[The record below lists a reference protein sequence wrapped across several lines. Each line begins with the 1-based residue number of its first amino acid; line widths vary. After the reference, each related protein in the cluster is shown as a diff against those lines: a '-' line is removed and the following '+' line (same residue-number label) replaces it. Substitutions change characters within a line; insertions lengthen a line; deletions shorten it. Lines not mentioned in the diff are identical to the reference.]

1 MVGYIRIILEEK
13 GVHVSIWICLF
24 YLDIRDCVISCH
36 VFSSNSHFAWTM
48 IVIRQNI
55 NWLLLLLLTPI
66 GKLRSRWRNGYRGS
80 LENHPITKRRRR
92 WLNISKRVTIS
103 FNHGRPFFFF
113 FFSIRTYDI
122 VISFTALGDP
132 DHWWRSLFWK
142 RPDSP
147 KWDEPIPL
155 IGTSVPFDIA
165 KIYSFVHS
173 FRIMN
178 NM

>member
-103 FNHGRPFFFF
+103 FNHGRPSFFFF
-113 FFSIRTYDI
+113 FFFHSYLRYRNF
-122 VISFTALGDP
+122 VYSSR
-132 DHWWRSLFWK
+132 WSRSLMTLSILETPRFPEMG
-142 RPDSP
+142 RANSFNRN
-147 KWDEPIPL
+147 IC
-155 IGTSVPFDIA
+155 SVRRSISLKYIRLFIR
-165 KIYSFVHS
+165 FE
-173 FRIMN
+173 
-178 NM
+178 